1 MSQQYQKEVAEISH
15 KISTELIAKAKD
27 KGCKATY
34 VSKVL
39 EVDEEEPKDMIVDYA
54 KKNKATMVVV
64 GTRGAGALGRA
75 FHGSVSDYLV
85 HHCHCPVIVVKH

>member
-1 MSQQYQKEVAEISH
+1 VYVFSIPGRTA
-15 KISTELIAKAKD
+15 LIRVIV
-27 KGCKATY
+27 GCKATY

-64 GTRGAGALGRA
+64 GTRGSA
-75 FHGSVSDYLV
+75 
-85 HHCHCPVIVVKH
+85 IVFPFVARKHTLNR